1 MWSTTTQHKS
11 KVRTSSR
18 TNHIV
23 HLRVSVRSHI
33 VHMPLYEQVEPG
45 FHQKAK
51 VCPELPD
58 EICEPSS
65 SALKKNNQTQREEF
79 LSWQSAV
86 ITEVILSSPSHSP
99 LFFPSFSFPPLSL
112 FLPTVWGP
120 GLGSMWPRKWAQQ
133 RKPEHSGVSRWILA
147 FVPLQRAGYPFDTA
161 A

>member
-1 MWSTTTQHKS
+1 
-11 KVRTSSR
+11 
-18 TNHIV
+18 
-23 HLRVSVRSHI
+23 
-33 VHMPLYEQVEPG
+33 MPLYEQVEPG
-45 FHQKAK
+45 DHLKAK

-86 ITEVILSSPSHSP
+86 ITEVLLSSPSFSP
-99 LFFPSFSFPPLSL
+99 LFSTSYSFPPLSI
-112 FLPTVWGP
+112 FLPTVSEGDSQACWQLS
-120 GLGSMWPRKWAQQ
+120 LGSMWPQEWAQQ

-147 FVPLQRAGYPFDTA
+147 FVPLQRAGFPFNTA